1 MKTRTIL
8 LLCLFLGM
16 GLSRI
21 SAQTDVYNFPPTPSL
36 FPVSCDGVTVDVVSY
51 SAPFKWLTH
60 SQHGT
65 WTWVKAMTHWTF
77 TSTVTGET
85 FKVIEKDPGT
95 ETNDPETGQRLYETG
110 TLHAIMIGDQ
120 GSHYNITW
128 AYKFI
133 EADMSWSLSFVSAK
147 CH

>member
-21 SAQTDVYNFPPTPSL
+21 SAQTDVYRFPLSGAL
-36 FPVSCDGVTVDVVSY
+36 FPVSCDGTNIDVVSFDVP
-51 SAPFKWLTH
+51 SFLWLSH
-60 SQHGT
+60 SQRGT
-65 WTWVKAMTHWTF
+65 WTWVKAMTHWKF
-77 TSTVTGET
+77 TSTLTGEE
-85 FKVIEKDPGT
+85 FKVIEMDPGT
-95 ETNDPETGQRLYETG
+95 ENYDPETGELVSETG
-110 TLHAIMIGDQ
+110 TWHAIMIGNQ

-128 AYKFI
+128 SYRYSA
-133 EADMSWSLSFVSAK
+133 ADGWTFSFVSAK